1 MHGQIK
7 LVIIEMDTVPFK
19 STLHDQKVYTRLFT
33 ELYAASQYN
42 KYIVNGY
49 EPLDLRVY
57 GLLSDTAENAF
68 FSYDPATNK
77 FEKDENVSVASNRK
91 MVIHDM
97 MRCMLFPPMSGILM
111 TYLCASVGKE
121 KIFSVLM
128 HAYNEHLDGRY
139 SEVKLLPKARKL
151 SCYGRM
157 IAHLSMQED
166 IPQMYTRVDAE
177 TTKLCDRTLP
187 DLLAEAIKDAKF
199 TTEMLEQHSNED
211 ALKEGL
217 HLLRKSLWVLPLAGA
232 TNYCWLGLHNDLDQ
246 MAMKAASNFRREQNC
261 QEKRW
266 KDKHHGSH
274 P

>member
-1 MHGQIK
+1 MTKKYTPGCSPSSMASIRA
-7 LVIIEMDTVPFK
+7 PFILCRTH
-19 STLHDQKVYTRLFT
+19 ST
-33 ELYAASQYN
+33 EPAASQYN
-42 KYIVNGY
+42 NYIVDGD

-77 FEKDENVSVASNRK
+77 FEKDENVHVASNRK

-97 MRCMLFPPMSGILM
+97 MRLS
-111 TYLCASVGKE
+111 E

-128 HAYNEHLDGRY
+128 HAYNEHLDGWY
-139 SEVKLLPKARKL
+139 SEVKLLQK
-151 SCYGRM
+151 
-157 IAHLSMQED
+157 ED

-199 TTEMLEQHSNED
+199 ATEMLKQHSNED

-217 HLLRKSLWVLPLAGA
+217 HLLRKSLWVLPLAGT
-232 TNYCWLGLHNDLDQ
+232 TNCCWLGLHDDLDQ
-246 MAMKAASNFRREQNC
+246 MAMKAASNFRREQDSL
-261 QEKRW
+261 EKRW
-266 KDKHHGSH
+266 KDKEGYKTYQYCY
-274 P
+274 

>member
-1 MHGQIK
+1 MTK
-7 LVIIEMDTVPFK
+7 K
-19 STLHDQKVYTRLFT
+19 YTPGCSPSSMAT
-33 ELYAASQYN
+33 ASQYN
-42 KYIVNGY
+42 NYIVDGDQ
-49 EPLDLRVY
+49 PLDLRVY

-77 FEKDENVSVASNRK
+77 FEKDESVHVASNRK

-97 MRCMLFPPMSGILM
+97 MRLS
-111 TYLCASVGKE
+111 E

-139 SEVKLLPKARKL
+139 SELPKASKL
-151 SCYGRM
+151 SCYGRR

-177 TTKLCDRTLP
+177 TTKLCDHTLP

-199 TTEMLEQHSNED
+199 ATEKLKRHSNED

-217 HLLRKSLWVLPLAGA
+217 HLLRKSLWVFPLAGT
-232 TNYCWLGLHNDLDQ
+232 TNYCWLGLYDDLDQ
-246 MAMKAASNFRREQNC
+246 MAMKAASNFRREQDSL
-261 QEKRW
+261 EKRW
-266 KDKHHGSH
+266 KDKEGYKTYQYCY
-274 P
+274 